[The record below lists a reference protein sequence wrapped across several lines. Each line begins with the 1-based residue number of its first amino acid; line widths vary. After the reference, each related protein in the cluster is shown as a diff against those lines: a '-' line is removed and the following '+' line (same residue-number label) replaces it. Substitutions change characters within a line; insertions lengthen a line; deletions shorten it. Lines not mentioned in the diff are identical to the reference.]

1 MKTLVIEYNPKYMIP
16 NEYHGVLK
24 YNEHSPLL
32 VLPVN
37 SGLESGILDI
47 VTSTIF
53 DINYMGDDKVSS
65 QLLNHI
71 SEMRLSDLILALGF
85 KTSEFIIKVQLIDN
99 PLSTV
104 NFCNVH
110 GKCSYCHTDG
120 SKYYYMTKSGSLFM
134 TSNVE
139 LTVDTVNQIRT
150 KDPRSGSSCA
160 TSIYQY
166 KLSEAGLD
174 LSILEGDDPSN
185 FNVCENEIV
194 LARTS
199 CPYVY
204 VVKMDDSYF
213 QIPIDTVHGATYDG
227 ELQIG
232 ERLFQNLS
240 VDKSK
245 FLDFIYT
252 GKVRK

>member
-1 MKTLVIEYNPKYMIP
+1 MKTLVIEYNPKYINP
-16 NEYHGVLK
+16 NEHHTVLK
-24 YNEHSPLL
+24 YNEYSALL
-32 VLPVN
+32 VLPVDDALV
-37 SGLESGILDI
+37 SGVLNIK
-47 VTSTIF
+47 TSTIF
-53 DINYMGDDKVSS
+53 DIDIVGDDNVTN
-65 QLLNHI
+65 QLLNRL
-71 SEMRLSDLILALGF
+71 STLKLSDLIVAPNF
-85 KTSEFIIKVQLIDN
+85 KVDEFIIKVQLVDV
-99 PLSTV
+99 PFKVV

-110 GKCSYCHTDG
+110 GKCTYCHTDG

-150 KDPRSGSSCA
+150 KDPRSGSSCV

-166 KLSEAGLD
+166 KLSQAGLD

-185 FNVCENEIV
+185 FNVYENEMA
-194 LARTS
+194 LGRTS

-204 VVKMDDSYF
+204 VIRMDDNYF

-232 ERLFQNLS
+232 ERLFQGLS
-240 VDKSK
+240 VDKTE

-252 GKVRK
+252 GKVRS